1 MKVLIIEDEKR
12 NVSWLQRILFEISPV
27 IDIIGILSTVKES
40 IAWSS
45 DSQSEQPNVILM
57 DIRLADGISFD
68 IFDKIEVD
76 YPIIFTTSYDEYA
89 IRAFKVNSIDYLL
102 KPIQKEELE
111 CALNKVE
118 RYPSKFNSG
127 VDELIRLIRLQNP
140 IYRKRFLLPK
150 TNGYQMV
157 LVEDVDYIY
166 SEMKITMLVCRDGG
180 EKIIQQSLEEL
191 EEELDPKLFFRAN
204 RQFIININSILTI
217 KNIDK
222 GKLSITLK
230 SNILNDIVVSREK
243 APFLKRWLDK

>member
-40 IAWSS
+40 IAWFS

-140 IYRKRFLLPK
+140 I
-150 TNGYQMV
+150 
-157 LVEDVDYIY
+157 
-166 SEMKITMLVCRDGG
+166 
-180 EKIIQQSLEEL
+180 
-191 EEELDPKLFFRAN
+191 
-204 RQFIININSILTI
+204 
-217 KNIDK
+217 
-222 GKLSITLK
+222 
-230 SNILNDIVVSREK
+230 
-243 APFLKRWLDK
+243 